1 MEAGASCAPAS
12 RDEDDGRADRRVIAL
27 GCEPTLD
34 GSEPRAHDDDE
45 LVTELRALLYRV
57 DPMPAAVLVAAY
69 DAFGGDP

>member
-1 MEAGASCAPAS
+1 MPESHE
-12 RDEDDGRADRRVIAL
+12 R
-27 GCEPTLD
+27 D

>member
-1 MEAGASCAPAS
+1 MPESHE
-12 RDEDDGRADRRVIAL
+12 R
-27 GCEPTLD
+27 D

-45 LVTELRALLYRV
+45 LVTELRALLCRV